1 MPRAIWSGAIS
12 FGLVSIPVKLFS
24 AINHKN
30 VSFNQ
35 LDSATNSRIRQKR
48 VNADGEEVP
57 YDRIVKGYE
66 VAKDSYVIVTDEEL
80 ASLAPKASRMIDISD
95 FVDGAAIDPVFYDS
109 PYYLVPEELARK
121 SYVLLS
127 RAMEESNR
135 VAIATFVMRTKQYLV
150 AIRSVD
156 GALMM
161 STMVYA
167 DEVVSPADIPG
178 LEEIGDVA
186 ATEAELALADQLI
199 DSLSSDFEPDRYQD
213 SYRLQ
218 VLDLLEAKASGQ
230 VTSVEAVPAAADEGV
245 IDLLAALEASVN
257 AAKEARR
264 NAGSS
269 APTADGADASEE
281 EAAAAPKT
289 RSRAK
294 AKAVAADEGAAP
306 TASKRVAT
314 RGGGGAKDSGDD
326 KASSGAGGKASG
338 GKGKTAAKKTRAA

>member
-48 VNADGEEVP
+48 VNAEGEEVP

-80 ASLAPKASRMIDISD
+80 AALAPKASRMIDISD
-95 FVDGAAIDPVFYDS
+95 FVDGAEIDPVFYDS

-121 SYVLLS
+121 SYVLLC

-150 AIRSVD
+150 AIRPVD

-167 DEVVSPADIPG
+167 DEVVSPAEIPG
-178 LEEIGDVA
+178 LEELADVT

-199 DSLSSDFEPDRYQD
+199 DSLSSDFEPERYQD
-213 SYRLQ
+213 NYRLQ
-218 VLDLLEAKASGQ
+218 VLDLLEAKANGQ
-230 VTSVEAVPAAADEGV
+230 VTSVEAVPAAADDGV

-264 NAGSS
+264 NAGA
-269 APTADGADASEE
+269 APDGEA
-281 EAAAAPKT
+281 EAAVAEPKR
-289 RSRAK
+289 RSRT
-294 AKAVAADEGAAP
+294 KAVAA
-306 TASKRVAT
+306 
-314 RGGGGAKDSGDD
+314 SGDD
-326 KASSGAGGKASG
+326 GGVTATKPVRGKASSGGTGSKGTTDGSSSG
-338 GKGKTAAKKTRAA
+338 SKGKTKAKAPAKKTRAA